1 MNDKRFNFAL
11 LLALVLTLVAV
22 SAHQYFPQ
30 KRFLAW
36 PNQEIKSYFY
46 SSAPK
51 GSASPAFW
59 VDKQQSLWRCAYPDI
74 DRNQYFACSFNAL
87 FEKAFDRGIDL
98 SDYSH
103 VNLSINYTG
112 NAHRIRVYLRTFD
125 PTFSTIT
132 DSNSTKVNTLLIH
145 TRDLH
150 KELRVDLDEFIVAD
164 WWLNDY
170 DIPRELARPDFSNVM
185 TLGLEYV
192 EGQES
197 GNQDMQI
204 EKIEFAGEW
213 ISAEKW
219 YLLILVCWMLGIFS
233 YSIIKLIQLR
243 KQTKRDVKVIRQLNT
258 NNTELKLETDK
269 FRRLSTV
276 DTLTQAYNRFGID
289 HIISTLLKLNQEN
302 DQQREA
308 PDFALMVIDID
319 HFKRINDRR
328 GHDAGD
334 RILQTIAALLRKGIR
349 EQDFLGRW
357 GGEEFIVVLPNTH
370 QECALALAEKIRL
383 IIYATVF
390 EPDNP
395 LSITIS
401 IGVSDRLGTEDFAS
415 TFKRADQALYEA
427 KAQGRNCCVI
437 TDDNKGDL

>member
-1 MNDKRFNFAL
+1 MNDKSLNTAL

-22 SAHQYFPQ
+22 TAHQYFPQ
-30 KRFLAW
+30 KRLLAW

-51 GSASPAFW
+51 GSTPPAFW

-87 FEKAFDRGIDL
+87 FEKALDRGIDL

-125 PTFSTIT
+125 PAFSTIA

-150 KELRVDLDEFIVAD
+150 KELRVDLDEFVVAD

-192 EGQES
+192 EGQEP

-219 YLLILVCWMLGIFS
+219 YLLILVCWMLGIFC
-233 YSIIKLIQLR
+233 YSVIKLIQLR
-243 KQTKRDVKVIRQLNT
+243 KQTKRDGSVIKQLNT
-258 NNTELKLETDK
+258 NNAALKLETDK

-276 DTLTQAYNRFGID
+276 DTLTQTYNRFGIEQAV
-289 HIISTLLKLNQEN
+289 STLMASNN
-302 DQQREA
+302 RSAATA
-308 PDFALMVIDID
+308 PGFALLIIDVD

-328 GHDAGD
+328 GHDVGD
-334 RILQTIAALLRKGIR
+334 QVLQRIARIITESIR
-349 EQDFLGRW
+349 PEDFIGRW
-357 GGEEFIVVLPNTH
+357 GGEEFIVIMPNAEKEAAFTM
-370 QECALALAEKIRL
+370 AEKIRMD
-383 IIYATVF
+383 IYGTPF
-390 EPDNP
+390 EPNNP
-395 LSITIS
+395 LSITAS
-401 IGVSDRLGTEDFAS
+401 FGVSARLYNEDFAS
-415 TFKRADQALYEA
+415 TFKRADKALYEA
-427 KAQGRNCCVI
+427 KAQGRNCSVI
-437 TDDNKGDL
+437 ADDVL